1 MKYNMKE
8 IMTRAW
14 EIKKENNKNIFT
26 LCLKMAWAEAKEAGS
41 WKRERRKEFKRKA
54 G

>member
-14 EIKKENNKNIFT
+14 EIKRENTENMFS

-41 WKRERRKEFKRKA
+41 KKKRV
-54 G
+54 